1 MPPHPYIR
9 SLQLARRPNFH
20 SYIRY
25 YGQGST
31 STDKSTSAKLFA
43 DAAEEE
49 RSHTS
54 TPLSRTQELAALHAS
69 KQRNWDGDEVTED
82 AVLRMLVD
90 KYKPLRTGNLRTAD
104 DKLKEESNGAGASV
118 SLANS
123 SERGGRISLSSLAP
137 IPSPTSFSGN
147 QRFKPSGARSGSGV
161 LDSDDAKVRAE
172 GRRAK
177 KLNEGPRRVGS
188 ALEKSLDY
196 RIGRVLGQGQGDGS
210 EAAAASS
217 APAAPLRQINPV
229 SLKGWASVVEE
240 KIEQARSA
248 GVFNKVEGRGRPL
261 KRHHDESN
269 PFIPRE
275 EFLMNRIIRG
285 QGAAPAWVEIQGE
298 LENHIRLFR
307 NIIRQSWV
315 RAATRNILLSL
326 PPPPYPRTLPPHL
339 TVESIVA
346 MRDPA
351 WEKRELSYHEAAL
364 DEVDAQIRRHN
375 GIAPFAARRGY
386 LMRQFELEK
395 CYEESAE
402 EILENVKEKLKEPA
416 EGAYGALEDTPT
428 QLTARGQSKLWE
440 ILRRLVMRLMPA
452 PAPMP
457 PSDFSGDAPSGSDA
471 ATRDRRMV

>member
-1 MPPHPYIR
+1 MPPHPHIR

-25 YGQGST
+25 YSQGST
-31 STDKSTSAKLFA
+31 STDKSASAKLFA

-49 RSHTS
+49 RSDTS
-54 TPLSRTQELAALHAS
+54 TPLSRTQERAALHAS
-69 KQRNWDGDEVTED
+69 KQRNWDGDEATED

-90 KYKPLRTGNLRTAD
+90 KYKPLRTGNLKTAD
-104 DKLKEESNGAGASV
+104 EKLKEESSGAGTS
-118 SLANS
+118 ANP
-123 SERGGRISLSSLAP
+123 ERGSGISLSSLP
-137 IPSPTSFSGN
+137 PLQTPSSFSGN
-147 QRFKPSGARSGSGV
+147 QRFKTSGPRSGSGA
-161 LDSDDAKVRAE
+161 LDSDDAKARADS
-172 GRRAK
+172 RKAK
-177 KLNEGPRRVGS
+177 KLNEGVRRAGS

-196 RIGRVLGQGQGDGS
+196 RIGRVLGQGQGDGNGIGNGNGS
-210 EAAAASS
+210 EEAAA
-217 APAAPLRQINPV
+217 PAVPRQINPV
-229 SLKGWASVVEE
+229 TMKGWASVVEE

-248 GVFNKVEGRGRPL
+248 GLFNKVEGRGQPL
-261 KRHHDESN
+261 KRHHDEGN

-275 EFLMNRIIRG
+275 EFLMNRIIRK
-285 QGAAPAWVEIQGE
+285 QGAAPPWVEIQGE

-307 NIIRQSWV
+307 NIIRESWI

-339 TVESIVA
+339 TVESIAA

-364 DEVDAQIRRHN
+364 DEVNAQIRRHN

-386 LMRQFELEK
+386 LMREFELER

-402 EILENVKEKLKEPA
+402 EILENVKERLKEPGD
-416 EGAYGALEDTPT
+416 GAYGALEDTPT
-428 QLTARGQSKLWE
+428 QLGVQGRSKLWE

-452 PAPMP
+452 PASMP
-457 PSDFSGDAPSGSDA
+457 PSNLSGDAPSGSDP
-471 ATRDRRMV
+471 